1 MSGKTKDLFEISSD
15 SSDGEEMNIIVEKL
29 ISNKSLSMSS
39 TSLSKQQQQQ
49 HFTTETDKP
58 VKSNKKRTHNSKKP
72 FPPPTN
78 MSTPVGKHLQQQQQQ
93 QNETPANRSFSSTPV
108 QRSIRRYGKI
118 KKSVNP
124 FSPARKQVS
133 IVFVFIDLFQNV
145 SLILT
150 LLIFTE
156 GPAFFAKHLQ

>member
-29 ISNKSLSMSS
+29 ISNKSSSMSS
-39 TSLSKQQQQQ
+39 TSLLQQQQQQ
-49 HFTTETDKP
+49 HLTTETVKP
-58 VKSNKKRTHNSKKP
+58 VKSNKKRTHKP

-78 MSTPVGKHLQQQQQQ
+78 MSTPVGKHLQQQQ

-124 FSPARKQVS
+124 FSPARKQVG
-133 IVFVFIDLFQNV
+133 IVFEYIYL
-145 SLILT
+145 ST
-150 LLIFTE
+150 
-156 GPAFFAKHLQ
+156 

>member
-39 TSLSKQQQQQ
+39 TSLLQQQQQQQQQ
-49 HFTTETDKP
+49 HLTTETVKP
-58 VKSNKKRTHNSKKP
+58 VKSNKKRTHKP

-78 MSTPVGKHLQQQQQQ
+78 MSTPVGKHLQQQQ

-145 SLILT
+145 
-150 LLIFTE
+150 
-156 GPAFFAKHLQ
+156 